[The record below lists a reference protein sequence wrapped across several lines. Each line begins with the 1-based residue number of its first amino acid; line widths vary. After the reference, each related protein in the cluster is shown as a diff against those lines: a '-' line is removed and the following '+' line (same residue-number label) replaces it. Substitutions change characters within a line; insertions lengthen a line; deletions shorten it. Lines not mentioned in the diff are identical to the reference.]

1 MPIWRLTWLC
11 LFAAATLPLPGAA
24 DTEKTMQQ
32 ETIAIIGT
40 GRMGGALGRRLGVM
54 GYPVVYGSRDPQRD
68 SVAQLVAQSGSA
80 ARADSPAA
88 AAAAGDIVVLAV
100 PWSGIDDTLD
110 QLGEMA
116 GKTVIDVTNALRMN
130 DQRLMEMV
138 VDDSAGERIQARL
151 PDAQVVKAFNTVG
164 FHVIADPSAAGGLVT
179 VPLAGNDAS
188 AKARVGALVESLG
201 LDAVDVGPM
210 QHARHLEG
218 MAVIYMVPYLG
229 GRMDDAFEFY
239 LRRGSAP
246 EQSEG
251 VRAAE

>member
-11 LFAAATLPLPGAA
+11 LFATVLMPFAGAA
-24 DTEKTMQQ
+24 DGEKSMQQ

-40 GRMGGALGRRLGVM
+40 GRMGGALGRRLGGL
-54 GYPVVYGSRDPQRD
+54 GYPVVYGSREPQRE
-68 SVAQLVAQSGSA
+68 SVTDLVAQSGES
-80 ARADSPAA
+80 ARAATPAD

-100 PWSGIDDTLD
+100 PWGGIDDTLA
-110 QLGEMA
+110 QLGAMS
-116 GKTVIDVTNALRMN
+116 GKIVIDVTNALRMN

-151 PDAQVVKAFNTVG
+151 PEARVVKAFNTVG
-164 FHVIADPSAAGGLVT
+164 FHVIADPSAVGGRVS
-179 VPLAGNDAS
+179 VPLAGNDAE
-188 AKARVGALVESLG
+188 AKARVGELVESLG

-246 EQSEG
+246 QQSEG